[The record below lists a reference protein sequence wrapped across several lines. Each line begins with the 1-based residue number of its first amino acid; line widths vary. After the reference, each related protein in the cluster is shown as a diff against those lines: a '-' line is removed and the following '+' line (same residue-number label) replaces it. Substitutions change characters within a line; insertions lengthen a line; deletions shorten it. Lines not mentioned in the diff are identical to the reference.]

1 MTKFTWDEDKA
12 AKNLVKH
19 GVTFAEAT
27 LVFFDEHAILKQD
40 RIKNGEYRWQAIGK
54 VNNSLVLMVAHTWQ
68 DEDDGEIVRII
79 SARKATKLEIKAY
92 GKNRYL

>member
-1 MTKFTWDEDKA
+1 M
-12 AKNLVKH
+12 
-19 GVTFAEAT
+19 
-27 LVFFDEHAILKQD
+27 
-40 RIKNGEYRWQAIGK
+40 
-54 VNNSLVLMVAHTWQ
+54 VLMVAHTWQ